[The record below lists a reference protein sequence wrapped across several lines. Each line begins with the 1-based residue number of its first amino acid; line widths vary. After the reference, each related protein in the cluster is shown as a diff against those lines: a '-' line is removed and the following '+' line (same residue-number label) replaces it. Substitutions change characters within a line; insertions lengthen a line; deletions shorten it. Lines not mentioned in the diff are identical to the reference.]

1 MRVTDGVRFVA
12 DSYYRGLRAARI
24 PALRRRLHDAGLILC
39 YHNVVA
45 TGDDRGGCAG
55 LHEPRARFE
64 RQMRFLADHYRVVP
78 LREFIEQLTSGA
90 SLRSTAALTFD
101 DGYAGVFE
109 HAVPIL
115 DRLRLPAT
123 VFIVADAVGRSAP
136 FSWDECAEHRPA
148 DWATIR
154 GALGGGIELGAHS
167 CNHPSLPTLTP
178 SQLEHEIVA
187 SRAVIHNATG
197 TWPDCFA
204 YPYGHWNARVRD
216 AVRSAGYRA
225 GLTLDFGLNGRD
237 ADRWALRRINV
248 PAGISDAAFEAWTAG
263 CHGRTH

>member
-1 MRVTDGVRFVA
+1 MRFVA

-24 PALRRRLHDAGLILC
+24 PALRRRLNDAGLILC

-45 TGDDRGGCAG
+45 TEEDCAGCPG
-55 LHEPRARFE
+55 LHESRARFE
-64 RQMRFLADHYRVVP
+64 RQMRWLADHYQVVG
-78 LREFIEQLTSGA
+78 LSEFIGRLTNGA
-90 SLRSTAALTFD
+90 SVRSMAALTFD

-115 DRLRLPAT
+115 DALRMPAT
-123 VFIVADAVGRSAP
+123 VFIVADAVGRSEP
-136 FSWDECAEHRPA
+136 FSWDECAQHRPA
-148 DWATIR
+148 DWTTIC
-154 GALGGGIELGAHS
+154 GALGRGIELGAHS
-167 CNHPSLPTLTP
+167 FNHPSLPTLTD

-187 SRAVIHNATG
+187 SRDVIHSATG
-197 TWPDCFA
+197 TWPECFA
-204 YPYGHWNARVRD
+204 YPYGHWNARVRE
-216 AVRSAGYRA
+216 AVRSAGYGA
-225 GLTLDFGLNGRD
+225 GLTLDFGLNGRG